1 MLLNL
6 TIRKFED
13 LQSIREC
20 CLGSLSFSK
29 IINDLLVRICLLNI
43 IIIKI
48 NNSIAIRECFPSN
61 SIWKNYFLFAI
72 SKRPL
77 YFTIVSNDLILY
89 VIIFS
94 GLVMIK
100 RWELHLIILLLRV
113 FLSPILIIFFFF
125 FMRYIVARL
134 IAFRWFE
141 LFIKIHFRSF
151 FHWGNTSAIRPK
163 LIYFWYLTCLR
174 PF

>member
-1 MLLNL
+1 MFHQGIYKKYYNNFFYLHYLFRSIREMLLNL

-72 SKRPL
+72 SKCPL
-77 YFTIVSNDLILY
+77 YFAIISYDLILNI
-89 VIIFS
+89 IIFS
-94 GLVMIK
+94 RLVMVL
-100 RWELHLIILLLRV
+100 RWELHLVILLLRI
-113 FLSPILIIFFFF
+113 FLCSVLFIFLIFFIWL
-125 FMRYIVARL
+125 IVL
-134 IAFRWFE
+134 I
-141 LFIKIHFRSF
+141 L
-151 FHWGNTSAIRPK
+151 
-163 LIYFWYLTCLR
+163 C
-174 PF
+174 